1 MKKSAYFWWQMYIDA
16 LKENVELEKK
26 IKTLE
31 RKVKYLEKKLASY
44 G

>member
-1 MKKSAYFWWQMYIDA
+1 MRKSAYHWWQMYIDA

-26 IKTLE
+26 VKALE
-31 RKVKYLEKKLASY
+31 RKVKYLQRRLASY